1 MSIDDDLKQK
11 ALYNNIMILQ
21 RKGEV
26 IETTLPKSIN

>member
-26 IETTLPKSIN
+26 IETTLPNRAS